1 MRLGIKRST
10 WTGVGAALA
19 SLILVAGCNGSAASP
34 APSESTPVAADYTVI
49 ATTSVFADLARL
61 ALGNNVTIQTM
72 VPAGVDVHTFEP
84 SPADAEKL
92 ANADLIVLN
101 GLGLDEWALSLLEA
115 AGKSE
120 DDVLELAEGIDESD
134 AWIYLE
140 GEEHDE
146 EEGEEHDEEEGEE
159 HDEEEGEEHGH
170 GHGGTDPH
178 IWLDPKGAAIYVS
191 RIAARVAAELPERA
205 VEIQSARD
213 AGLAE
218 IAALDQELRMG
229 FASVDP
235 SVRKIVTFH
244 DAFGYFARAYEIEIV
259 GVAVKAPGQDPSA
272 KEIAA
277 LIDAIKAAG
286 VTSVF
291 SEVQFSSKVLEQ
303 IAAATNA
310 TVLEDLYSDAL
321 GDAPAD
327 TYLGAMRAN
336 GTAILASFK

>member
-10 WTGVGAALA
+10 WTTVGAALS
-19 SLILVAGCNGSAASP
+19 SLVLVAGCNGSAASP
-34 APSESTPVAADYTVI
+34 SPSESTGAAADYTVI
-49 ATTSVFADLARL
+49 ATTSVFADLAQL
-61 ALGNNVTIQTM
+61 ALGDNVMIETI

-84 SPADAEKL
+84 SPADAQKL
-92 ANADLIVLN
+92 AGADLIVMN

-120 DDVLELAEGIDESD
+120 EDVLELAEGIDESN
-134 AWIYLE
+134 AWVYLE

-146 EEGEEHDEEEGEE
+146 EEGEEHSEEEGEE
-159 HDEEEGEEHGH
+159 H

-178 IWLDPKGAAIYVS
+178 IWLDPKGAAIYVD

-205 VEIQSARD
+205 AEIESARD

-218 IAALDQELRMG
+218 IAALDEELRVG
-229 FASVDP
+229 FAAVEASA
-235 SVRKIVTFH
+235 RKIVTFH
-244 DAFGYFARAYEIEIV
+244 DAFGYFARAYGIEIV
-259 GVAVKAPGQDPSA
+259 GVAVEAPGQEPSA

-291 SEVQFSSKVLEQ
+291 SEAQFPSKVLDQ
-303 IAAATNA
+303 VAAETGA
-310 TVLEDLYSDAL
+310 TVLENLYSDAL
-321 GDAPAD
+321 GDAPANS
-327 TYLGAMRAN
+327 YLGAMRAN
-336 GTAILASFK
+336 ASAILASFK

>member
-1 MRLGIKRST
+1 MRLGIKRSI

-19 SLILVAGCNGSAASP
+19 SLVLVAGCNGSAASP
-34 APSESTPVAADYTVI
+34 SPSESSGAAADYTVI
-49 ATTSVFADLARL
+49 ATTSVFADLAQL
-61 ALGNNVTIQTM
+61 ALGDNVTIETII
-72 VPAGVDVHTFEP
+72 PAGVDVHTFEP
-84 SPADAEKL
+84 SPADAQKL
-92 ANADLIVLN
+92 AGADLIVMN

-120 DDVLELAEGIDESD
+120 EDVLELAEGIDESN
-134 AWIYLE
+134 AWVYLE

-146 EEGEEHDEEEGEE
+146 EEGEEHSEEEGEE
-159 HDEEEGEEHGH
+159 H

-178 IWLDPKGAAIYVS
+178 IWLDPKGAAIYVD

-205 VEIQSARD
+205 AEIESARD

-218 IAALDQELRMG
+218 IAALDEELRVG
-229 FASVDP
+229 FAAVEASA
-235 SVRKIVTFH
+235 RKIVTFH

-259 GVAVKAPGQDPSA
+259 GVAVEAPGQEPSA

-291 SEVQFSSKVLEQ
+291 SEAQFPSKVLDQ
-303 IAAATNA
+303 VAAETGA
-310 TVLEDLYSDAL
+310 TVLENLYSDAL
-321 GDAPAD
+321 GDAPANS
-327 TYLGAMRAN
+327 YLGAMRAN
-336 GTAILASFK
+336 ASAILASFK

>member
-1 MRLGIKRST
+1 MRLGIKRSV

-19 SLILVAGCNGSAASP
+19 SLVLVAGCNGSAASP
-34 APSESTPVAADYTVI
+34 SPSESTGAAADYTVI
-49 ATTSVFADLARL
+49 ATTSVFADLAQL
-61 ALGNNVTIQTM
+61 ALGDNVTIETII
-72 VPAGVDVHTFEP
+72 PAGVDVHTFEP
-84 SPADAEKL
+84 SPADAQKL
-92 ANADLIVLN
+92 AGADLIVMN

-120 DDVLELAEGIDESD
+120 EDVLELAEGIDESN
-134 AWIYLE
+134 AWVYLE

-146 EEGEEHDEEEGEE
+146 EEGEEHSEEEGEE
-159 HDEEEGEEHGH
+159 H

-178 IWLDPKGAAIYVS
+178 IWLDPKGAAIYVD

-205 VEIQSARD
+205 EEIESARD

-218 IAALDQELRMG
+218 IAALDEELRVG
-229 FASVDP
+229 FAAVEASA
-235 SVRKIVTFH
+235 RKIVTFH

-259 GVAVKAPGQDPSA
+259 GVAVEAPGQEPSA

-291 SEVQFSSKVLEQ
+291 SEAQFPSKVLDQ
-303 IAAATNA
+303 VAAETGA
-310 TVLEDLYSDAL
+310 TVLENLYSDAL
-321 GDAPAD
+321 GNAPANS
-327 TYLGAMRAN
+327 YLGAMRAN
-336 GTAILASFK
+336 ASAILASFK

>member
-1 MRLGIKRST
+1 MRLGIKRSV
-10 WTGVGAALA
+10 WTAVGAALA
-19 SLILVAGCNGSAASP
+19 SLVLVAGCNGSAASP
-34 APSESTPVAADYTVI
+34 SPSESTGAAADYTVI
-49 ATTSVFADLARL
+49 ATTSVFADLAQL
-61 ALGNNVTIQTM
+61 ALGDNVTIETI

-84 SPADAEKL
+84 SPADAQKL
-92 ANADLIVLN
+92 AGADLIVMN

-120 DDVLELAEGIDESD
+120 EDVLELAEGIDESN
-134 AWIYLE
+134 AWVYLE

-146 EEGEEHDEEEGEE
+146 EEGEEHSEEEGEE
-159 HDEEEGEEHGH
+159 H

-178 IWLDPKGAAIYVS
+178 IWLDPKGAAIYVN

-205 VEIQSARD
+205 MAIESARD

-218 IAALDQELRMG
+218 IAALDEELRVG
-229 FASVDP
+229 FAAIDAST
-235 SVRKIVTFH
+235 RKIVTFH

-259 GVAVKAPGQDPSA
+259 GVAVEAPGQEPSA

-291 SEVQFSSKVLEQ
+291 SEAQFPSKVLDQ
-303 IAAATNA
+303 VAAETGA
-310 TVLEDLYSDAL
+310 TVLENLYSDAL
-321 GDAPAD
+321 GDAPANS
-327 TYLGAMRAN
+327 YFGAMRAN
-336 GTAILASFK
+336 ASAILASFK

>member
-1 MRLGIKRST
+1 MRLGINRSV

-19 SLILVAGCNGSAASP
+19 SLVLVAGCNGSAGSP
-34 APSESTPVAADYTVI
+34 SPSESTGAAADYTVI
-49 ATTSVFADLARL
+49 ATTSVFADLAQL
-61 ALGNNVTIQTM
+61 ALGNNVTIETI

-84 SPADAEKL
+84 SPADAQKL
-92 ANADLIVLN
+92 AGADLIVMN

-120 DDVLELAEGIDESD
+120 EDVLELAEGIDESN
-134 AWIYLE
+134 AWVYLE
-140 GEEHDE
+140 GEEHDAAAP
-146 EEGEEHDEEEGEE
+146 DE
-159 HDEEEGEEHGH
+159 H

-178 IWLDPKGAAIYVS
+178 IWLDPKGAAIYVD

-205 VEIQSARD
+205 AEIESARD

-218 IAALDQELRMG
+218 IAALDEELRVG
-229 FASVDP
+229 FAAVEASA
-235 SVRKIVTFH
+235 RKIVTFH

-259 GVAVKAPGQDPSA
+259 GVAVEAPGQEPSA

-291 SEVQFSSKVLEQ
+291 SEAQFPSKVLDQ
-303 IAAATNA
+303 VAAETGA
-310 TVLEDLYSDAL
+310 TVLENLYSDAL
-321 GDAPAD
+321 GDAPANS
-327 TYLGAMRAN
+327 YLGAMRAN
-336 GTAILASFK
+336 ASAILASFK

>member
-10 WTGVGAALA
+10 WTTVGAALS
-19 SLILVAGCNGSAASP
+19 SLVLVAGCNGSAASP
-34 APSESTPVAADYTVI
+34 SPSESTGAAADYTVI
-49 ATTSVFADLARL
+49 ATTSVFADLAQL
-61 ALGNNVTIQTM
+61 ALGDNVVIETI

-84 SPADAEKL
+84 SPADAQKL
-92 ANADLIVLN
+92 AGADLIVMN

-120 DDVLELAEGIDESD
+120 EDVLELAEGIDESN
-134 AWIYLE
+134 AWVYLE

-146 EEGEEHDEEEGEE
+146 EEGKEEA
-159 HDEEEGEEHGH
+159 EEGEEHGH
-170 GHGGTDPH
+170 GGSDPH
-178 IWLDPKGAAIYVS
+178 IWLDPKGAAIYVD

-205 VEIQSARD
+205 AEIESARD

-218 IAALDQELRMG
+218 IAALDEELRVG
-229 FASVDP
+229 FTAVEASA
-235 SVRKIVTFH
+235 RKIVTFH

-259 GVAVKAPGQDPSA
+259 GVAVEAPGQEPSA

-291 SEVQFSSKVLEQ
+291 SEAQFPSKVLDQ
-303 IAAATNA
+303 VAAETGA
-310 TVLEDLYSDAL
+310 TVLENLYSDAL
-321 GDAPAD
+321 GDAPANS
-327 TYLGAMRAN
+327 YLGAMRAN
-336 GTAILASFK
+336 ASAILASFK

>member
-1 MRLGIKRST
+1 MRLGIKRSV
-10 WTGVGAALA
+10 WTAVGAALA
-19 SLILVAGCNGSAASP
+19 SLVLVAGCNGSAASP
-34 APSESTPVAADYTVI
+34 SPSESSEAAADYTVI
-49 ATTSVFADLARL
+49 ATTSVFADLAQL
-61 ALGNNVTIQTM
+61 ALGDNVTIETI

-84 SPADAEKL
+84 SPADAQKL
-92 ANADLIVLN
+92 AGADLIVMN

-120 DDVLELAEGIDESD
+120 EDVLELAEGIDESN
-134 AWIYLE
+134 AWVYLE

-146 EEGEEHDEEEGEE
+146 EEGEEHSEEEGEE
-159 HDEEEGEEHGH
+159 H

-178 IWLDPKGAAIYVS
+178 IWLDPKGAAIYVN

-205 VEIQSARD
+205 AAIESARD

-218 IAALDQELRMG
+218 IAALDEELRVG
-229 FASVDP
+229 FTAVEASA
-235 SVRKIVTFH
+235 RKIVTFH

-259 GVAVKAPGQDPSA
+259 GVAVEAPGQEPSA

-291 SEVQFSSKVLEQ
+291 SEAQFPSKVLDQ
-303 IAAATNA
+303 VAAETGA
-310 TVLEDLYSDAL
+310 TVLENLYSDAL
-321 GDAPAD
+321 GDAPANS
-327 TYLGAMRAN
+327 YLGAMRAN
-336 GTAILASFK
+336 ASAILASFK